1 MQILYQRE
9 RILMGN
15 LLIEMCRR
23 AGGFVEGRNLGAKL
37 EAMLILIAVS
47 VGHME
52 GKPFSAHKLAA
63 YLDMPRSSV
72 IRHLEKLK
80 RGGYVAQRGSTY
92 ALYDDKLNA
101 IGIDDTRACIRMIR
115 SMAEQF
121 AQMDDESR
129 MDNKVEHVAAF

>member
-9 RILMGN
+9 RILMGH

-23 AGGFVEGRNLGAKL
+23 AAGFVEGRNLGAKL

-52 GKPFSAHKLAA
+52 GRPFTAHKLAA

-80 RGGYVAQRGSTY
+80 RGGYVAQRGHTY
-92 ALYDDKLNA
+92 GLYDDKLNA
-101 IGIDDTRACIRMIR
+101 FGIDDTRAFIRMIQ

-129 MDNKVEHVAAF
+129 MDNTVEHVAAF